1 MGRLGLADANYFI
14 DTVMHRVDMEKEMAT
29 HSSTLAWRTCWTEEP
44 GGPQSMGSELDTTE
58 RLSG

>member
-44 GGPQSMGSELDTTE
+44 GGPQSIRVEKSQT
-58 RLSG
+58 